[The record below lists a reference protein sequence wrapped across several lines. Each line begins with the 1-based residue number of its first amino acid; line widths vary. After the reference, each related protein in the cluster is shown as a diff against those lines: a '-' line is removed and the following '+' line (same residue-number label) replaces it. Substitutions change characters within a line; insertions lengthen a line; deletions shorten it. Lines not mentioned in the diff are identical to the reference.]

1 VLVFKI
7 GVLEI
12 NRMKKILIVD
22 DVKLLREIHKRY
34 LSSSHV
40 EVLTAENGEE
50 ALDITRRERPDL
62 IIMDRYMPRMDGL
75 ACCIAIKADPSIAH
89 IPVIMATNAAQ
100 KDDADEYI
108 RSGASDYLS
117 KPIEAKIFLE
127 MIRKYLPEIDR
138 RASRVSET
146 IKMKIVADNSQSIAV
161 TGDMSLNGA
170 FAVTDMNVSVN
181 EELKFSFMLP
191 GKDVPIEIQGRVV
204 WLKKE
209 GDASGF
215 GVEFIR
221 VTGPGLPMLR
231 SSELKDFVQS
241 KIKD

>member
-1 VLVFKI
+1 MSCVENPVSESER
-7 GVLEI
+7 V
-12 NRMKKILIVD
+12 KKILIVD
-22 DVKLLREIHKRY
+22 DVKLLREIHKKY
-34 LSSSHV
+34 LASSYV

-50 ALDITRRERPDL
+50 ALDMTRKERPDL
-62 IIMDRYMPRMDGL
+62 IIMDRYMPKMDGL
-75 ACCIAIKADPSIAH
+75 ACCIAIKADPAIAH
-89 IPVIMATNAAQ
+89 IPVIMATNASQ
-100 KDDADEYI
+100 KDDADEYF
-108 RSGASDYLS
+108 RSGASDVLS

-138 RASRVSET
+138 RTTRVSESL
-146 IKMKIVADNSQSIAV
+146 KMKIVSDECQVAAV

-170 FAVTDMNVSVN
+170 FAVTDMHVSVN

-209 GDASGF
+209 GDAPGF
-215 GVEFIR
+215 GIEFIR

-231 SSELKDFVQS
+231 SGELKEFLES

>member
-1 VLVFKI
+1 
-7 GVLEI
+7 
-12 NRMKKILIVD
+12 MKKILIVD

-34 LSSSHV
+34 LSSSYV
-40 EVLTAENGEE
+40 DVLTAENGEE
-50 ALDITRRERPDL
+50 ALDITRSEKPDL
-62 IIMDRYMPRMDGL
+62 IIMDRYMPIMDGL
-75 ACCIAIKADPSIAH
+75 ACCVAIKADPSIAH

-100 KDDADEYI
+100 KDDAAEYI
-108 RSGASDYLS
+108 RSGASDFLS
-117 KPIEAKIFLE
+117 KPIEAKTFLE

-138 RASRVSET
+138 RAPRVPEALE
-146 IKMKIVADNSQSIAV
+146 MKIVTDNSQCTAV

-191 GKDVPIEIQGRVV
+191 GKDVPIEVEGRVV

-231 SSELKDFVQS
+231 SGELKDFLQS
-241 KIKD
+241 KIKA

>member
-1 VLVFKI
+1 
-7 GVLEI
+7 
-12 NRMKKILIVD
+12 MKKILIVD

-34 LSSSHV
+34 LSSSYV
-40 EVLTAENGEE
+40 DVLTAENGEE
-50 ALDITRRERPDL
+50 ALEITRKERPDL
-62 IIMDRYMPRMDGL
+62 IIMDRYMPIMDGL

-89 IPVIMATNAAQ
+89 IPVIMATNAAE
-100 KDDADEYI
+100 KDDADEYR

-117 KPIEAKIFLE
+117 KPIESKTFLE

-138 RASRVSET
+138 RAPRVTET
-146 IKMKIVADNSQSIAV
+146 LPVKIVADKGQGTAV
-161 TGDMSLNGA
+161 TEDVSLNGA

-181 EELKFSFMLP
+181 EELKFSFLLP
-191 GKDVPIEIQGRVV
+191 GKEVPIEIQGRVV
-204 WLKKE
+204 WLRKD

-231 SSELKDFVQS
+231 SGELKDFIAS
-241 KIKD
+241 KVKD